1 MADDGACRDLVDAL
15 SASAVNKATV
25 DENDVLHGS
34 NPPSFNDAVYIGGTR
49 FRTVQRALSFWPE
62 CVGV

>member
-34 NPPSFNDAVYIGGTR
+34 KPPSFNDAVYIGGTR
-49 FRTVQRALSFWPE
+49 LGP
-62 CVGV
+62 CNGP